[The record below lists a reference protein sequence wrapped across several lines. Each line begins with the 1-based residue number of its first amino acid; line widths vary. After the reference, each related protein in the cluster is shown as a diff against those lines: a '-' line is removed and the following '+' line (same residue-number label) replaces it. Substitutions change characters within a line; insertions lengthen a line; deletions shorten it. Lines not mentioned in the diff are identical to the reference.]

1 MSVLDEI
8 QADAQPGYAPSV
20 AVILQR
26 LRQALGEAAFAGVTK
41 SDFGLHTVR
50 LIEASTHPSGVKLQ
64 LVSDISSLNWWC
76 GLDPGEAFS
85 AALAALARRT
95 YYQEAQAIPYQL
107 ETVDPAALRSHAV
120 FVGRLLDVRHS
131 PTRGAF
137 DYLRALACDPENQR
151 VDVFHAGIL
160 SPDLEAYAQARLGK
174 SFSKLSFVS
183 IEADL
188 NFLAKAVG
196 QGPRTF
202 HFWCE
207 EPFFIHISLAA
218 LVGPTLMF
226 TCGDAAPVQ
235 FSDVYWY
242 CQEPAY
248 IEGLWRRIGAPPA
261 FAEAYRKLESAPF
274 PSPAPLQTRGRG
286 DFGFRPEETV
296 IVTVGNRLGVDM
308 DQAFVDGMG
317 ALVLSDPSIRWVVV
331 GWMQGFWIEAF
342 ESVLGSQ
349 FTHIPY
355 DDDLIGLLGAC
366 DIFANPFRSG
376 GGTTAIMA
384 IEAGAVVMSRGDLG
398 DVGAFV
404 PPHHLTRDVDAYFE
418 TLGALVD
425 DRALRAARL
434 AEQQAL
440 LARRLDQDNFARELK
455 ELVGLAFTRFAARI
469 PTPLETI
476 FAQPQPRR
484 PALSAGGL
492 RARPR

>member
-26 LRQALGEAAFAGVTK
+26 FRQALGEVAFAGVAK
-41 SDFGLHTVR
+41 PDFGLHAVR
-50 LIEASTHPSGVKLQ
+50 MIEASTHPSGVKLQ
-64 LVSDISSLNWWC
+64 LVSDLSSLNWWC
-76 GLDPGEAFS
+76 DLQPGDAFS

-95 YYQEAQAIPYQL
+95 YFQEAQAIPHQL
-107 ETVDPAALRSHAV
+107 EVADPAALRSHSL
-120 FVGRLLDVRHS
+120 FVGRLLDLRHS

-137 DYLRALACDPENQR
+137 DYLRALTSDPQNQR
-151 VDVFHAGIL
+151 VDVFHAGVM
-160 SPDLEAYAQARLGK
+160 SPDLQAYARARLGA
-174 SFSKLSFVS
+174 SISKVTFVS
-183 IEADL
+183 IESDL
-188 NFLAKAVG
+188 NFLAKAAG

-207 EPFFIHISLAA
+207 EPFFIHISLVA

-235 FSDVYWY
+235 FADVYWY
-242 CQEPAY
+242 CQEPGY
-248 IEGLWRRIGAPPA
+248 IEGLWRRKGAPAA
-261 FAEAYRKLESAPF
+261 FADAYHKIESAPF
-274 PSPAPLQTRGRG
+274 PCPAPLHARTRG
-286 DFGFRPEETV
+286 DLGFRAEETV

-317 ALVLSDPSIRWVVV
+317 ALVLSDPNVRWVVV
-331 GWMQGFWIEAF
+331 GWMQEFWTSAF

-355 DDDLIGLLGAC
+355 DDDLASLLQVC
-366 DIFANPFRSG
+366 DVFANPFRAG

-384 IEAGAVVMSRGDLG
+384 IDAGAVVMTRGDMG

-404 PPHHLTRDVDAYFE
+404 PPRHLTFDAEAYF
-418 TLGALVD
+418 GALQSLVD
-425 DRALRAARL
+425 DKALRAAWL
-434 AEQQAL
+434 AEQQTL
-440 LARRLDQDNFARELK
+440 LARRVDQDNFARELK
-455 ELVGLAFTRFAARI
+455 ELVGLAFTRFAQRV

-476 FAQPQPRR
+476 FAQPQARR
-484 PALSAGGL
+484 LALSAAGQ
-492 RARPR
+492 RARSR